1 MTNRL
6 QRYYTWFLAIRP
18 WSFIMT
24 FFCVTTGSLV
34 GSADV
39 PFSWFFYILTLL
51 GVICLHGAANFLNDY
66 YDVTNG
72 IDSAAVATAQY
83 RPHPLAEG
91 SLSLTAVRWAA
102 IGLILAALA
111 TGIYLTCA
119 RGWTVLAIGMAGL
132 LAGIFYTAPPFKYK
146 YSALGEPAAFI
157 IWGPLMVGGASFVQ
171 GQSLNL
177 EAFLISI
184 PLGILVA
191 VVLLANNIRDMENDR
206 ERDIQTIA
214 LLMGKKTAL
223 GLYLFL
229 MVLAYGSVAAMSF
242 LGPLTPWSLLVL
254 LSLPFTIKL
263 SREVLRAIP
272 LDADARTAQA
282 VTVFGALL
290 VLSILVARFLSCNNA

>member
-6 QRYYTWFLAIRP
+6 QRYYTWFLAVRP

-34 GSADV
+34 GSAGI
-39 PFSWFFYILTLL
+39 PFSWFFYILALL
-51 GVICLHGAANFLNDY
+51 GVVCLHGAANFLNDY
-66 YDVTNG
+66 FDVVNG
-72 IDSAAVATAQY
+72 IDSAQVATAQY

-91 SLSLTAVRWAA
+91 SLSLTSVRRAA
-102 IGLILAALA
+102 MALTLAALA
-111 TGIYLTCA
+111 IGIYLASA

-177 EAFLISI
+177 ETFLISI

-206 ERDIQTIA
+206 ERGIRTIA
-214 LLMGKKTAL
+214 LMTGRRAAL
-223 GLYLFL
+223 GLYLLL
-229 MVLAYGSVAAMSF
+229 MALAYGWATVLSL

-254 LSLPFTIKL
+254 LSLPFTVNL
-263 SREVLRAIP
+263 AREVLREIP
-272 LDADARTAQA
+272 IDADARTAQA

-290 VLSILVARFLSCNNA
+290 VLSILVARFLSCNNT